1 VSRDLPTTP
10 NLEHLRKQAKR
21 RLAEMRLEN
30 PELQLADAQHALA
43 REYGFA
49 SWPKLKAHVE
59 SLRAP
64 AASES
69 GATTSPFAGT
79 WMANVSRSRQHPLNP
94 FRSATMH
101 FDVRGDDITIT
112 DIVVDETERAERG
125 ENVIRADGIEHYS
138 PREDGYSLIAAWR
151 GPFVLETLGK
161 HEGRVIGQ
169 GRYEVATDGA
179 TMTITGDQQLIVLD
193 RLDEELAV

>member
-1 VSRDLPTTP
+1 MSRDPPTRP

-21 RLAEMRLEN
+21 RLDEMRQQH

-59 SLRAP
+59 SLPLPSAPESRA
-64 AASES
+64 
-69 GATTSPFAGT
+69 TLSPFAGT
-79 WMANVSRSRQHPLNP
+79 WMANVARSRQHPLNP

-112 DIVVDETERAERG
+112 DVVEDETGRAERG
-125 ENVIRADGIEHYS
+125 ENTIRADGIEHYS
-138 PREDGYSLIAAWR
+138 PRGNGYSLIAAWR

-161 HEGRVIGQ
+161 QEGKVIGQ
-169 GRYEVATDGA
+169 GRYEVADDGMR
-179 TMTITGDQQLIVLD
+179 MTISGDQQLIVLD
-193 RLDEELAV
+193 RLEERA

>member
-1 VSRDLPTTP
+1 MSRDLPTTP

-59 SLRAP
+59 SLPAP
-64 AASES
+64 SES
-69 GATTSPFAGT
+69 SATTSPFAGT

-112 DIVVDETERAERG
+112 DIVIDESGRAERG
-125 ENVIRADGIEHYS
+125 ENTIRADGIEHYS
-138 PREDGYSLIAAWR
+138 PRGNGYSLTAAWR

-169 GRYEVATDGA
+169 GRYEVAADGT
-179 TMTITGDQQLIVLD
+179 TMTISADQQLIVLD
-193 RLDEELAV
+193 RLEEPSR

>member
-1 VSRDLPTTP
+1 MSRDLPATP

-21 RLAEMRLEN
+21 RLAEMRVDN

-49 SWPKLKAHVE
+49 SWPRLKAHVE
-59 SLRAP
+59 SLPLPSALEAGP
-64 AASES
+64 
-69 GATTSPFAGT
+69 TTNAFAGT
-79 WMANVSRSRQHPLNP
+79 WMANVARSRQHPLNP

-112 DIVVDETERAERG
+112 DVVVDETGRAERG
-125 ENVIRADGIEHYS
+125 ENTFRADGIEHDS
-138 PREDGYSLIAAWR
+138 PRRIGYSLIATWH

-161 HEGRVIGQ
+161 QEGKVIGQ
-169 GRYEVATDGA
+169 GRYEVAADGS
-179 TMTITGDQQLIVLD
+179 TMTITSDQQLIVLD
-193 RLDEELAV
+193 RLGEGA